1 MKKEDKLSCIS
12 RIWIAIKML
21 FISLFRKRF
30 SDEFYLKIQY
40 QHKTGYRIN
49 LENPQ
54 TFNEKLQWLKLHY
67 REDKL
72 TTMVDK
78 YAVKEYIAEKIGEK
92 YLIPTIGVWENAEDI
107 DFSKLPDRFVLKC
120 THDSGGL
127 VVCNDKS
134 QLNYTKTKKWLNRRL
149 KRNFYEYKKEW
160 PYKNVKARI
169 IAEEFMEDDSVINAN
184 GLTDYKFFC
193 FNGVVDCVMACIDR
207 GINDTKFYFFDEN
220 WNLLKLNKRGI
231 EAPAGFTLHKPGC
244 IKEMFEIASV
254 LSKGIPFARVDLYC
268 IKEQPYFGEITFYP
282 KSGYD
287 ANLLEETDNYLG
299 EKIDLS
305 IVKM

>member
-1 MKKEDKLSCIS
+1 
-12 RIWIAIKML
+12 ML

-92 YLIPTIGVWENAEDI
+92 YLIPTIGVWENAEYI
-107 DFSKLPDRFVLKC
+107 VFSKLPDRFVLKC

-134 QLNYTKTKKWLNRRL
+134 QLNYSKTKKWLNRRL

-169 IAEEFMEDDSVINAN
+169 IAE
-184 GLTDYKFFC
+184 
-193 FNGVVDCVMACIDR
+193 
-207 GINDTKFYFFDEN
+207 
-220 WNLLKLNKRGI
+220 
-231 EAPAGFTLHKPGC
+231 
-244 IKEMFEIASV
+244 
-254 LSKGIPFARVDLYC
+254 
-268 IKEQPYFGEITFYP
+268 
-282 KSGYD
+282 
-287 ANLLEETDNYLG
+287 
-299 EKIDLS
+299 
-305 IVKM
+305 

>member
-1 MKKEDKLSCIS
+1 MNNRKKATCIS
-12 RIWIAIKML
+12 RAWVALKML
-21 FISLFRKRF
+21 FISRFRAF
-30 SDEFYLKIQY
+30 CSDEYYLRTQFL
-40 QHKTGYRIN
+40 HKTGFRLD
-49 LENPQ
+49 LEKPK
-54 TFNEKLQWLKLHY
+54 TFNEKLQWLKIHY
-67 REDKL
+67 REDNL
-72 TTMVDK
+72 TMMVDK
-78 YAVKEYIAEKIGEK
+78 YAVKEYVAEKIGDK
-92 YLIPTIGVWENAEDI
+92 YIIPTIGVWENAEDI
-107 DFSKLPDRFVLKC
+107 DFSLLPDKFVLKC

-134 QLNYTKTKKWLNRRL
+134 KLNFSKTKKWLNRRL

-169 IAEEFMEDDSVINAN
+169 IAEKFMEDDSVINAN

-193 FNGVVDCVMACIDR
+193 FNGVVDCVMVCIDR

-231 EAPAGFTLHKPGC
+231 EAPSGFTLPKPAC
-244 IKEMFEIASV
+244 IKEMFEIAAL

-268 IKEQPYFGEITFYP
+268 INEQPYFGEITFFP

-299 EKIDLS
+299 NKIDLS